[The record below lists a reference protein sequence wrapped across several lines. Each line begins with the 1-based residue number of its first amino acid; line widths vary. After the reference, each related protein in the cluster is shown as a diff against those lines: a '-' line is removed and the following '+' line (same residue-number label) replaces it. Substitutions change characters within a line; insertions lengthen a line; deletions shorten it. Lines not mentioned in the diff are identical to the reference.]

1 MVQFSLCSSTIS
13 CYSLNLVPGESVMDV
28 DELTVDTSTS
38 VVSSWVEFV
47 FVMFESVPL
56 IARR

>member
-1 MVQFSLCSSTIS
+1 MVQFSLCSSTTS
-13 CYSLNLVPGESVMDV
+13 CYSLNLVPGESVL

-47 FVMFESVPL
+47 FVMFDSVPL